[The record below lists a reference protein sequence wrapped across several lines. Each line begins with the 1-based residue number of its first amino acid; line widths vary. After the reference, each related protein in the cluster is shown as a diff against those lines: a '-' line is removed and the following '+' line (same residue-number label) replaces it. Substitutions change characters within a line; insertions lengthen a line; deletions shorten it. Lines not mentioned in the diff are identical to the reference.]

1 MEKIKVAIVGY
12 GNIGHYTLQ
21 ALEAAPDFE
30 LVGIVRRHPE
40 EKQPQEL
47 ASYKVVKD
55 IQELG
60 QVDVAILATPSRKV
74 EETAKPI
81 LALGINTVDS
91 FDIHTEVLA
100 LRSKLSAAALAHN
113 AVSIISAGWDP
124 GTDSIVRT
132 MLQAIAPKGVTYT
145 NFGPG
150 MSMGHT
156 VAVKAIKGVK
166 AALSMTIPLG
176 TSIHRRMVYIEL
188 EEGADFKE
196 VEAAQ
201 VANTL
206 KDVDF
211 GIINSNYAIEAKL
224 NPVKDSL
231 IKEDSAADYAN
242 ILAVKEG
249 NQNSDKIKALKA
261 ALESKEVANFIKK
274 KYDGSIVSVVKNP
287 TDGYDSSVNYAAL
300 KGTTITVAASPTP
313 HAEILQEAKKILA
326 KKGINLEIKEFTDY
340 VQPNKVVDSGEVDAN
355 YFQHVPY
362 LDDFNK
368 KQGTKVVSVA
378 AIHNEPMGLYA
389 GKSDSLDKLKKL
401 K

>member
-1 MEKIKVAIVGY
+1 MKKIKAAIVGY

-74 EETAKPI
+74 EEMAKPI

-113 AVSIISAGWDP
+113 VVSIISAGWDP

-196 VEAAQ
+196 VEAAIKNDPYFVHDETHVQQ
-201 VANTL
+201 VPCVD
-206 KDVDF
+206 DVIDM
-211 GIINSNYAIEAKL
+211 GHGVDLTRK
-224 NPVKDSL
+224 
-231 IKEDSAADYAN
+231 
-242 ILAVKEG
+242 G
-249 NQNSDKIKALKA
+249 
-261 ALESKEVANFIKK
+261 
-274 KYDGSIVSVVKNP
+274 VS
-287 TDGYDSSVNYAAL
+287 
-300 KGTTITVAASPTP
+300 GTTQNQLFEFKMHINNPALTAQ
-313 HAEILQEAKKILA
+313 ILVCSARATMRQ
-326 KKGINLEIKEFTDY
+326 
-340 VQPNKVVDSGEVDAN
+340 QPGCYTMPEVPVIDLLPGDRD
-355 YFQHVPY
+355 QLIPQLV
-362 LDDFNK
+362 
-368 KQGTKVVSVA
+368 
-378 AIHNEPMGLYA
+378 
-389 GKSDSLDKLKKL
+389 
-401 K
+401 